1 MTATALI
8 VRLGTQD
15 NAPPAGVDDYTNVDL
30 QLVTGN
36 QRLGSG
42 LGNAIESLTD
52 LGAYPS
58 EIGIDLLLLAAAIHA
73 ADTRVS
79 RDRTSQDSWTRELA
93 ILVPVSDPDRWNTT
107 RHLLRTT
114 LNFLTGDRWSV
125 SFRARPHGF
134 ERMAPTRPL
143 TGENPSPPF
152 STVSLFSG
160 GLDSF
165 VGAIDLLETGQVP
178 LLVSHAG
185 EGPTSTA
192 QRACLQALEAAY
204 ERDLAHHRVWMNFPK
219 HLVPGSMPEDTTRG
233 RSFLFFSLAACA
245 ATAFP
250 NPVTIHVPE
259 NGLISLNVPL
269 DTLRLGSLSTR
280 TTHPFYMARW
290 NELLQALGLQVSLHN
305 PYRYQ
310 TKGEMCRQCRNV
322 ECLRENLHLTL
333 SCSAPAKG
341 RFQHQASGH
350 CGHCVPC
357 VIRRASIMAAFGAD
371 PTLYTLANL
380 RQHALN
386 TKGAEGQQVRSFQI
400 AASRVV
406 RSPGLAN
413 LLIHKPGP
421 LRDDMHNIVR
431 LAQVYLRGMTEVHE
445 LLDGVVTRPSR

>member
-15 NAPPAGVDDYTNVDL
+15 VAPPADLDNYTDVDL
-30 QLVTGN
+30 HLVAGN
-36 QRLGSG
+36 QRLGAG

-58 EIGIDLLLLAAAIHA
+58 ELGIDLLLLAAAIHA

-93 ILVPVSDPDRWNTT
+93 VLVPVSDPDRWNAT
-107 RHLLRTT
+107 RDLLRTT

-125 SFRARPHGF
+125 SFRPRPAGF
-134 ERMAPTRPL
+134 EQMAPVRPL
-143 TGENPSPPF
+143 TQGPRPPF

-165 VGAIDLLETGQVP
+165 IGAIDLLESRQTP

-192 QRACLQALEAAY
+192 QRSCLQVLEAAY
-204 ERDLAHHRVWMNFPK
+204 EQPLAHHRVWMNFSK
-219 HLVPGSMPEDTTRG
+219 DLVPGSAPEDTTRG

-250 NPVTIHVPE
+250 DPVTIHVPE

-290 NELLQALGLQVSLHN
+290 NQLLQALRLPITLHN

-310 TKGEMCRQCRNV
+310 TKGEMAGQCQDV
-322 ECLRENLHLTL
+322 DFLRDNLSLTL

-341 RFQHQASGH
+341 RFNHQPPGH

-357 VIRRASIMAAFGAD
+357 VIRRAAIMAAFGND
-371 PTLYTLANL
+371 PTTYTIANL
-380 RQHALN
+380 AHHPLD
-386 TKGAEGQQVRSFQI
+386 TKTAEGQQIRSFQI
-400 AASRVV
+400 ASHRVV
-406 RSPGLAN
+406 SSPELAP

-421 LRDDMHNIVR
+421 LRDDAANIDR
-431 LAQVYLRGMTEVHE
+431 LAEVYLRGMTEVHT
-445 LLDGVVTRPSR
+445 LLAGVVTRPA